1 MNLRDSIL
9 AEHSK
14 ANCNRIV
21 KWIGS
26 DQLRFDALF
35 ALFLHDEPV
44 VMQRAAWPMS
54 NSVIAHPQLVHKH
67 FAKLLSN
74 LTKPHLHTAIK
85 RNTLR
90 LLEDVDIPKRYHGK
104 LMNTCFNY
112 ILTPDE
118 KPAVKASALSILQKL
133 SFLYPGIKA
142 ELTTIIRD
150 RWEFESAAFRS
161 RAKKILHQSLSGKV
175 VS

>member
-1 MNLRDSIL
+1 MNLRNSIL

-14 ANCNRIV
+14 ANCKRIV

-26 DQLRFDALF
+26 DQQRFDALF

-54 NSVIAHPQLVHKH
+54 NSVIEHPQLVHKH
-67 FAKLLSN
+67 FAKLLAN

-90 LLEDVDIPKRYHGK
+90 LLQEVDIPIRYHGK
-104 LMNTCFNY
+104 VMNTCFEY
-112 ILTPDE
+112 ILEPEE
-118 KPAVKASALSILQKL
+118 KPAVKASALAILQKL
-133 SFLYPGIKA
+133 SFIYPEIIA
-142 ELTTIIRD
+142 EMTTIIND
-150 RWEFESAAFRS
+150 RWELESAAFRS
-161 RAKKILHQSLSGKV
+161 RAKKILRKPGQERL
-175 VS
+175 